1 MLWSSFLL
9 LIVGMALVI
18 KGADWLIE
26 GASSLAKKF
35 DIPEIVIGLT
45 VVAFGTSAPELA
57 VNIFSS
63 IDHHSEMVLGNI
75 IGSNIFNTLLIL
87 SIAAL
92 IYPLSVK
99 KNTVWKEIPF
109 SLAAVLIFFVLANDG
124 FFFHSAANQI
134 SRLDGII
141 LLFLFVCFIS
151 YTFFISKIKSD
162 EVFDV
167 RIFSTTM
174 TVILILLGIAGLFG
188 GGRLVIL
195 EAEKIVRALGV
206 SEKLIGLTIL
216 SAGTSLPE
224 LVTSAMAAWK
234 KRCDMAVGNV
244 VGSNIFNLLLV
255 MGVSS
260 LIEPVGYNTVL
271 NIDTL
276 VFALAAVFL
285 FITMFTGRRRRLDR
299 WEAIILLLV
308 YVAYMG
314 YILVRR

>member
-1 MLWSSFLL
+1 MLWLSFLL

-18 KGADWLIE
+18 KGADWLID

-63 IDHHSEMVLGNI
+63 IGHHNEMVLGNI

-109 SLAAVLIFFVLANDG
+109 SAAVVVVFLVMANDG
-124 FFFHSAANQI
+124 FFFHGAVNQI

-141 LLFLFVCFIS
+141 LLFLFVCFIT

-162 EVFDV
+162 ELFDV
-167 RIFSTTM
+167 RLFSTTM
-174 TVILILLGIAGLFG
+174 TVILILLGIGGLFG
-188 GGRLVIL
+188 GGRLVIY
-195 EAEKIVRALGV
+195 EAEKIARALGV

-224 LVTSAMAAWK
+224 LVTSARAAWK

-260 LIEPVGYNTVL
+260 LIAPVGYNTVL

-276 VFALAAVFL
+276 VFASAAVFL

-299 WEAIILLLV
+299 WEAVILLLV

-314 YILVRR
+314 YIFIRR